1 MGFPCGSADKEST
14 CNAEGLGSIS
24 RLGRYLGE
32 GKGYPL
38 QYPGLENSMDCT
50 VHGVA
55 KSDMTE
61 QLSHEVLLGHGQTM
75 QIQNKVSAFWRDYW
89 ASRVLMGI
97 SFDPSIIL
105 LYKA

>member
-1 MGFPCGSADKEST
+1 
-14 CNAEGLGSIS
+14 
-24 RLGRYLGE
+24 
-32 GKGYPL
+32 
-38 QYPGLENSMDCT
+38 
-50 VHGVA
+50 
-55 KSDMTE
+55 MTE
-61 QLSHEVLLGHGQTM
+61 QLSHEVLLGHGQTR